1 MLIPDLTE
9 LVMPN
14 HVNALV
20 LPYKEHITANIV
32 HSWKSY
38 TSHEANKFLDRKK
51 SFWMVEYYD
60 RFIRNERHLDI
71 TREYIR
77 KNPVAAGLVNKAED
91 WPWGSAS
98 A

>member
-1 MLIPDLTE
+1 
-9 LVMPN
+9 
-14 HVNALV
+14 
-20 LPYKEHITANIV
+20 
-32 HSWKSY
+32 
-38 TSHEANKFLDRKK
+38 
-51 SFWMVEYYD
+51 MVEYYD